1 MKTQENLIQRKIPYQ
16 PVSDSDVAIP
26 KEVAGKGMSIPT
38 DVERAVRKLK
48 KLDWEED
55 KLYSLSKDDGTG
67 QSIFIMLHPDSEADN
82 ILNQL
87 NEEDIKKSAPI
98 IVKFTIGERPI
109 WSHYVSNDAPT
120 YYFSE
125 NIVDNIGIVWSNPED
140 LPVSA
145 KSISITMGADG
156 ITLTKSTKGM
166 YALTGMAVI
175 KEQEFWRI

>member
-87 NEEDIKKSAPI
+87 NEEDICSDY
-98 IVKFTIGERPI
+98 R
-109 WSHYVSNDAPT
+109 
-120 YYFSE
+120 
-125 NIVDNIGIVWSNPED
+125 
-140 LPVSA
+140 
-145 KSISITMGADG
+145 
-156 ITLTKSTKGM
+156 
-166 YALTGMAVI
+166 
-175 KEQEFWRI
+175 